1 MVKEIKDILQ
11 KTTKGS
17 FCILPFIE
25 EYHDYQGLNRFCCWA
40 KPVERGIDINE
51 LRTKIWKG
59 EQVPQCEQCYLHE
72 REKNISP
79 RLHETK
85 IWLKDKD
92 ITEFISK
99 WEPGDPLNPQFYDLR
114 FSNKCNLG
122 CISCD
127 PTSSSLI
134 ASEFGVTIK
143 QQQLDVDLDKV
154 LRSKKIYLA
163 GGEPFII
170 DEFLDIIHKISLL
183 DRQPEL
189 VINTNLSRV
198 NDKIKEDLKRIH
210 KLTLVISVDAS
221 AKINEYHR
229 WPLKWSKFLRNLDW
243 AKKLGAYLVFNSVVD
258 AISVLNISEL
268 VLLEDGIDYWNLA
281 IINDHVLI
289 IENLPDEYKEQ
300 VFQNFSQIKQS
311 KFYSSNIE
319 FKLSVDLVLKK
330 IMQPHNTIEPL
341 TQDAMVEY
349 VCKNDKKRNIKHQG
363 FLGISLAKTIS

>member
-1 MVKEIKDILQ
+1 M
-11 KTTKGS
+11 
-17 FCILPFIE
+17 
-25 EYHDYQGLNRFCCWA
+25 
-40 KPVERGIDINE
+40 
-51 LRTKIWKG
+51 
-59 EQVPQCEQCYLHE
+59 
-72 REKNISP
+72 
-79 RLHETK
+79 
-85 IWLKDKD
+85 
-92 ITEFISK
+92 
-99 WEPGDPLNPQFYDLR
+99 
-114 FSNKCNLG
+114 
-122 CISCD
+122 
-127 PTSSSLI
+127 
-134 ASEFGVTIK
+134 
-143 QQQLDVDLDKV
+143 
-154 LRSKKIYLA
+154 
-163 GGEPFII
+163 
-170 DEFLDIIHKISLL
+170 
-183 DRQPEL
+183 
-189 VINTNLSRV
+189 
-198 NDKIKEDLKRIH
+198 
-210 KLTLVISVDAS
+210 DAS